1 MSPSGSPGAKQR
13 SPSLPRRRERWY
25 FSPSAIAAWALL
37 GSAFIASTLGGL
49 PAVLTVVTGLAGAL
63 IVLLAA
69 WRREWEVPL
78 HAVAVTLLGVVVWY
92 ADDRIWWLAVAAV
105 LTVSASFWVAI
116 TRGRRKVRET
126 ESKSDA
132 LASQLDRRIS
142 ELFSLQELSYVLSE
156 SIQLDRIVDQ
166 VVRYASRFLQTDG
179 AIVVLADDQRVQRL
193 RVVAASGTL
202 EKLQGQRA
210 EEGDAGLVWFAI
222 SRERIEVAQG
232 GTEGAVKLIGDV
244 SVRSA
249 AVAPLR
255 SQGVTMGALAV
266 ADRQGGPFTT
276 EDLWLLST
284 VATNASV
291 VLANSRLYEI
301 VRQSKEEWETAF
313 NALTEGIAVV
323 GPDRAVLRA
332 NRALAALAD
341 VGESELVGLNFCET
355 LFGTSEAVEELISAA
370 YRGQRTAPLVVR
382 MERNQRV
389 LRLTAAPF
397 ADQPGR
403 APAGTRPVVIL
414 VEDVTEQR
422 ILEAQLIQ
430 NDKMASIG
438 QLVSGVAHELNNPLT
453 SIAGLTELLLERA
466 PEPSLPHEHLR
477 VIHDQAERAGRIVR
491 NLLTFARKGVA
502 EKVAVDLNDVASRT
516 SLLIMYEL
524 QLHGIDLESD
534 FHAEPLVV
542 LGDRYEL
549 QQVLLNLVN
558 NAVHAVSQ
566 LEAGRPRRIRI
577 ETRLQGGTAILRV
590 CDSGSGVP
598 PHLVSYLFTPFFTT
612 KAPGEGTGLGL
623 SLSYGLVKAHGGELV
638 YEAPPEGGAE
648 FRISLPAYRP
658 PAGGPAVEHQRVE
671 ARPTLRRILVV
682 DDDPAVHR
690 MVSAL
695 FTPQG
700 AVVEAVRSGRQGIR
714 MLKERDFDLVV
725 VDALAAVDPSRPFVQ
740 AVASECPELCG
751 RLLVGVAGNGEL
763 HEAAVQAGA
772 RGARKPFN
780 LRELNAVAQ
789 EIFAS
794 TPPRSPAATEGR

>member
-1 MSPSGSPGAKQR
+1 LIASELGGM
-13 SPSLPRRRERWY
+13 PSL
-25 FSPSAIAAWALL
+25 
-37 GSAFIASTLGGL
+37 
-49 PAVLTVVTGLAGAL
+49 LTAMAGLAGAL

-69 WRREWEVPL
+69 WRQQWEVPL
-78 HAVAVTLLGVVVWY
+78 HAIAVTLLGVVVWA
-92 ADDRIWWLAVAAV
+92 ADDRIWWLALIAV
-105 LTVSASFWVAI
+105 ITISASFWVAI
-116 TRGRRKVRET
+116 TRGRRRVREA
-126 ESKSDA
+126 ESKTDA

-166 VVRYASRFLQTDG
+166 VARYAGRFLQTDG
-179 AIVVLADDQRVQRL
+179 AIVVLADDDRGQRL
-193 RVVAASGTL
+193 GVVAATGTL
-202 EKLQGQRA
+202 EALQGRKA
-210 EEGDAGLVWFAI
+210 EEDDAGLVRFAI

-232 GTEGAVKLIGDV
+232 VGTPTVNLIAGMT
-244 SVRSA
+244 VRSA

-301 VRQSKEEWETAF
+301 VRRSKEEWETAF

-323 GPDRAVLRA
+323 GPGGAVLRA
-332 NRALAALAD
+332 NRALAALAEL
-341 VGESELVGLNFCET
+341 GESELVGRGFCET
-355 LFGTSEAVEELISAA
+355 LFGSSEAVEELIRAA
-370 YRGQRTAPLVVR
+370 YHRQRTAPLVVR
-382 MERNQRV
+382 LERTQRV

-397 ADQPGR
+397 AEQPGR
-403 APAGTRPVVIL
+403 PASAGTGPVVIL

-453 SIAGLTELLLERA
+453 SIAGLTELLLERK
-466 PEPSLPHEHLR
+466 PHPDFPHEHLR
-477 VIHDQAERAGRIVR
+477 VIHDQAERAGRIVG

-502 EKVAVDLNDVASRT
+502 EKSAVDLNDVAART
-516 SLLIMYEL
+516 SLLIVYEL
-524 QLHGIDLESD
+524 QLHDIELES
-534 FHAEPLVV
+534 ALSQEPVVV

-566 LEAGRPRRIRI
+566 LESGRPRRIRL
-577 ETRLQGGTAILRV
+577 ETALQSGTAVIRV
-590 CDSGSGVP
+590 RDSGPGVP

-623 SLSYGLVKAHGGELV
+623 SLSYGLVKAHGGILA

-648 FRISLPAYRP
+648 FRISLPSYQAPDVVERRQAVR
-658 PAGGPAVEHQRVE
+658 PAGH
-671 ARPTLRRILVV
+671 RILVV

-690 MVSAL
+690 LVSAL

-700 AVVEAVRSGRQGIR
+700 HVVEAVRSGSQGLR
-714 MLKERDFDLVV
+714 MLKDRHFDLIVA
-725 VDALAAVDPSRPFVQ
+725 DAMASAGPSELFVQ
-740 AVASECPELCG
+740 ALAIQRPETCSRVVL
-751 RLLVGVAGNGEL
+751 GVTGNGDLPEP
-763 HEAAVQAGA
+763 VPDFGV
-772 RGARKPFN
+772 RRTRKPFS
-780 LRELNAVAQ
+780 LRDLSALAE

-794 TPPRSPAATEGR
+794 SPPRSPAATEGR

>member
-1 MSPSGSPGAKQR
+1 
-13 SPSLPRRRERWY
+13 
-25 FSPSAIAAWALL
+25 
-37 GSAFIASTLGGL
+37 
-49 PAVLTVVTGLAGAL
+49 VGLAGAL

-92 ADDRIWWLAVAAV
+92 ANERIWWLAVAAV
-105 LTVSASFWVAI
+105 VIVSASFWVAI
-116 TRGRRKVRET
+116 LRGRRKVRES
-126 ESKSDA
+126 ESKTDA

-166 VVRYASRFLQTDG
+166 VVRYAGRFLQTDG
-179 AIVVLADDQRVQRL
+179 AIVVLADDERGQSL
-193 RVVAASGTL
+193 RVVAAAGTL
-202 EKLQGQRA
+202 EGLQGQKA
-210 EEGDAGLVWFAI
+210 EEGDTGLVRFAI

-232 GTEGAVKLIGDV
+232 GAEGTVKLIAGV
-244 SVRSA
+244 TVRSA

-301 VRQSKEEWETAF
+301 VRRSKEEWETAF
-313 NALTEGIAVV
+313 DALTEGIAVV
-323 GPDRAVLRA
+323 GHQGSVLRA
-332 NRALAALAD
+332 NRALAALAE
-341 VGESELVGLNFCET
+341 VGESELVGLNFCEA
-355 LFGTSEAVEELISAA
+355 LFGGADAVEDLIRAA
-370 YRGQRTAPLVVR
+370 YRGHRTAPLVVR

-403 APAGTRPVVIL
+403 DPAAGTRPIVIL

-466 PEPSLPHEHLR
+466 PEPGFPHEHLR

-502 EKVAVDLNDVASRT
+502 EKMSVDLNDVASRT

-524 QLHGIDLESD
+524 QLHGIELESD
-534 FHAEPLVV
+534 FNPEPVVV

-566 LEAGRPRRIRI
+566 LEAGRPRRIRL
-577 ETRLQGGTAILRV
+577 ETRLQGATAILRV
-590 CDSGSGVP
+590 CDSGPGVP
-598 PHLVSYLFTPFFTT
+598 PHLVNYLFTPFFTT

-623 SLSYGLVKAHGGELV
+623 SLSYGLVKAHGGVLT

-648 FRISLPAYRP
+648 FRITLPAN
-658 PAGGPAVEHQRVE
+658 PAPVLSTIAE
-671 ARPTLRRILVV
+671 TLRAESRSTAYRILVV

-714 MLKERDFDLVV
+714 MLKEREFDLVV
-725 VDALAAVDPSRPFVQ
+725 ADAMAAVDPSRLFVQ
-740 AVASECPELCG
+740 VVAAECPELCG
-751 RLLVGVAGNGEL
+751 RLVVGVSGNGEL
-763 HEAAVQAGA
+763 PEIAVEAGA
-772 RGARKPFN
+772 RPARKPFN

-794 TPPRSPAATEGR
+794 SPPRSPAATEGR

>member
-1 MSPSGSPGAKQR
+1 MPS
-13 SPSLPRRRERWY
+13 
-25 FSPSAIAAWALL
+25 
-37 GSAFIASTLGGL
+37 
-49 PAVLTVVTGLAGAL
+49 VLTLVAGLAGAL

-78 HAVAVTLLGVVVWY
+78 HAVGVSLLGVVVWF
-92 ADDRIWWLAVAAV
+92 ADDRIWWLALGAV
-105 LTVSASFWVAI
+105 ITISASFWVGIA
-116 TRGRRKVRET
+116 RGRRRLREA
-126 ESKSDA
+126 ESKTDA

-166 VVRYASRFLQTDG
+166 VARYAGRFLQTDG
-179 AIVVLADDQRVQRL
+179 AIVVLADNNRDQRL
-193 RVVAASGTL
+193 RVVAATGTL
-202 EKLQGQRA
+202 EDLQGRMA
-210 EEGDAGLVWFAI
+210 EEGDAGLVRFAI

-232 GTEGAVKLIGDV
+232 VGTPTVSLIVGMT
-244 SVRSA
+244 VRSA

-313 NALTEGIAVV
+313 DALAEGIAVV
-323 GPDRAVLRA
+323 GPTGAVLRA
-332 NRALAALAD
+332 NRALAALAQL
-341 VGESELVGLNFCET
+341 GESELVGRGFCET
-355 LFGTSEAVEELISAA
+355 LFGSSEAVEELIRAA
-370 YRGQRTAPLVVR
+370 YRRQRPAPLVVR
-382 MERNQRV
+382 LEQSQRV

-397 ADQPGR
+397 AEQPGR
-403 APAGTRPVVIL
+403 PASAGTGPVVIL

-453 SIAGLTELLLERA
+453 SIAGLAELLLER
-466 PEPSLPHEHLR
+466 EPHPDFPHEHLR

-502 EKVAVDLNDVASRT
+502 EKSAVDLNDVAVRT
-516 SLLIMYEL
+516 SLLIVYEL
-524 QLHGIDLESD
+524 QLHAIELES
-534 FHAEPLVV
+534 ALSPEPVIV

-558 NAVHAVSQ
+558 NAVQAVSQ
-566 LEAGRPRRIRI
+566 LEPGRPRRIRL
-577 ETRLQGGTAILRV
+577 ETAVQLGTALLRV
-590 CDSGSGVP
+590 LDSGPGVP

-623 SLSYGLVKAHGGELV
+623 SLSYGLVKAHGGILT
-638 YEAPPEGGAE
+638 YETPPEGGAE
-648 FRISLPAYRP
+648 FRISLPAYEAPEDHPLLEP
-658 PAGGPAVEHQRVE
+658 PETALQVGH
-671 ARPTLRRILVV
+671 RILVV

-690 MVSAL
+690 LVSAL

-700 AVVEAVRSGRQGIR
+700 HVVEAVRSGAQGLR
-714 MLKERDFDLVV
+714 MLEQRNFDLIVADAMAAV
-725 VDALAAVDPSRPFVQ
+725 GPSELFVQALAARRPDACSRMV
-740 AVASECPELCG
+740 LG
-751 RLLVGVAGNGEL
+751 IAGNGDL
-763 HEAAVQAGA
+763 HEPVPEFGI
-772 RGARKPFN
+772 RCARKPFS
-780 LRELNAVAQ
+780 LRDLNALAE

-794 TPPRSPAATEGR
+794 SRPRSPAATEGR

>member
-1 MSPSGSPGAKQR
+1 MPS
-13 SPSLPRRRERWY
+13 
-25 FSPSAIAAWALL
+25 
-37 GSAFIASTLGGL
+37 
-49 PAVLTVVTGLAGAL
+49 VLTAGGGIAGAL

-78 HAVAVTLLGVVVWY
+78 HAIAVTLLGVVVWV
-92 ADDRIWWLAVAAV
+92 ANDRIWWLALGAV
-105 LTVSASFWVAI
+105 LTISASFWVAI
-116 TRGRRKVRET
+116 TRGRRRAREA
-126 ESKSDA
+126 ESKTDA

-156 SIQLDRIVDQ
+156 SIQLDRIVEQ
-166 VVRYASRFLQTDG
+166 VARYAGRFLQTDG
-179 AIVVLADDQRVQRL
+179 AMVVLADDDRAQRL
-193 RVVAASGTL
+193 GIVAATGTL
-202 EKLQGQRA
+202 ESLQGRKA
-210 EEGDAGLVWFAI
+210 EEDDEGLVRFAI
-222 SRERIEVAQG
+222 GRERIEVAQG
-232 GTEGAVKLIGDV
+232 VGTPTVNLIAGIT
-244 SVRSA
+244 VRSA

-284 VATNASV
+284 VATSASV

-301 VRQSKEEWETAF
+301 VRRSKEEWETAF

-323 GPDRAVLRA
+323 APTGAVLRA
-332 NRALAALAD
+332 NRALAALAGL
-341 VGESELVGLNFCET
+341 GESELVGRRFCET
-355 LFGTSEAVEELISAA
+355 LFGTSEVVDELLSAA
-370 YRGQRTAPLVVR
+370 YRRQRTAPLVVR
-382 MERNQRV
+382 LEATQQV

-403 APAGTRPVVIL
+403 SADAGTGPVVIL

-453 SIAGLTELLLERA
+453 SIAGLAELLLER
-466 PEPSLPHEHLR
+466 EPHPHLPHEHLR

-502 EKVAVDLNDVASRT
+502 EKSAVDLNDVAVRT
-516 SLLIMYEL
+516 SLLIVYEL
-524 QLHGIDLESD
+524 QLHGIELESELNP
-534 FHAEPLVV
+534 EPVVV

-566 LEAGRPRRIRI
+566 LEAGRPRRIRL
-577 ETRLQGGTAILRV
+577 ETALQSGTAVLRV
-590 CDSGSGVP
+590 RDSGPGVP
-598 PHLVSYLFTPFFTT
+598 PHLISYLFTPFFTT
-612 KAPGEGTGLGL
+612 KGPGEGTGLGL
-623 SLSYGLVKAHGGELV
+623 SLSYGLVKAHGGILD
-638 YEAPPEGGAE
+638 YEARPEGGAE
-648 FRISLPAYRP
+648 FRISLPAYQAPDVGERRQTPRP
-658 PAGGPAVEHQRVE
+658 VGH
-671 ARPTLRRILVV
+671 RILVV

-690 MVSAL
+690 VVSAL

-700 AVVEAVRSGRQGIR
+700 HVVEAVRSGSQGLR
-714 MLKERDFDLVV
+714 MLKDRHFDLIVADAMASV
-725 VDALAAVDPSRPFVQ
+725 GPAELFVQALAAQRPESC
-740 AVASECPELCG
+740 A
-751 RLLVGVAGNGEL
+751 RLVLGVTGNGDLPEP
-763 HEAAVQAGA
+763 VPDFGV
-772 RGARKPFN
+772 RRTRKPFS
-780 LRELNAVAQ
+780 LRDLNALAE

-794 TPPRSPAATEGR
+794 NPPRSRAATEER

>member
-1 MSPSGSPGAKQR
+1 MPRAFALGA
-13 SPSLPRRRERWY
+13 
-25 FSPSAIAAWALL
+25 
-37 GSAFIASTLGGL
+37 
-49 PAVLTVVTGLAGAL
+49 GLAGGL

-78 HAVAVTLLGVVVWY
+78 HVTGVAFLGVVVWLV
-92 ADDRIWWLAVAAV
+92 DERNWWLALLAV
-105 LTVSASFWVAI
+105 ITISASFWVAI
-116 TRGRRKVRET
+116 ARGRRRAREA
-126 ESKSDA
+126 ESKTDA

-166 VVRYASRFLQTDG
+166 VVRYAGRFLQTDG
-179 AIVVLADDQRVQRL
+179 AIVVLADDDRGQRL
-193 RVVAASGTL
+193 RVVAATGTL
-202 EKLQGQRA
+202 EALQGCKA
-210 EEGDAGLVWFAI
+210 DENDAGLVRFAI

-232 GTEGAVKLIGDV
+232 GDTAAVNLIGGL

-323 GPDRAVLRA
+323 GPTGAVLRA
-332 NRALAALAD
+332 NRALASLAELS
-341 VGESELVGLNFCET
+341 ESELMGRGFCET
-355 LFGTSEAVEELISAA
+355 LFGTSEAVEELIRAA
-370 YRGQRTAPLVVR
+370 YRRQRTAPLVVR
-382 MERNQRV
+382 LERSQRE

-403 APAGTRPVVIL
+403 PATADAGTVVIL

-466 PEPSLPHEHLR
+466 PNPDFPHEHLR

-491 NLLTFARKGVA
+491 NLLTFARKGVV
-502 EKVAVDLNDVASRT
+502 EKTAVDLNDVAART
-516 SLLIMYEL
+516 SLLIVYEL
-524 QLHGIDLESD
+524 QLHGIQLESELSS
-534 FHAEPLVV
+534 EPVIV

-558 NAVHAVSQ
+558 NAVHAVTQ
-566 LEAGRPRRIRI
+566 LEPGRPRRIRL
-577 ETRLQGGTAILRV
+577 ETALQHGTAVVRV
-590 CDSGSGVP
+590 RDSGAGVP

-623 SLSYGLVKAHGGELV
+623 SLSYGLVKAHGGILT
-638 YEAPPEGGAE
+638 YEPPPEGGAE
-648 FRISLPAYRP
+648 FRINLPAYHAPDDGLLEQSRR
-658 PAGGPAVEHQRVE
+658 AAAAAAH
-671 ARPTLRRILVV
+671 RILVV

-690 MVSAL
+690 LVSAL

-700 AVVEAVRSGRQGIR
+700 HVVEAVRSGAQGLL
-714 MLKERDFDLVV
+714 MLKERDFDLIVA
-725 VDALAAVDPSRPFVQ
+725 DAMAAAGPTERFAQALAAQQPHTC
-740 AVASECPELCG
+740 A
-751 RLLVGVAGNGEL
+751 RLVLGVSANGDLADAALNGVHLV
-763 HEAAVQAGA
+763 
-772 RGARKPFN
+772 RKPFS
-780 LRELNAVAQ
+780 LRDLNALAQ

-794 TPPRSPAATEGR
+794 SPPRSPAATEGR